1 MATQYKIN
9 QGDTLSKIAQTQG
22 TNINELLKANPNIT
36 DPNKIYAGSL
46 LNLPATV
53 GTEPAKAPSA
63 NPQISTDAR
72 NSLAPDTFKVNVGE
86 VLPSDA
92 FNPKNVPDTVTSN
105 MSAIDQAISRYL
117 TPSDTDTT
125 TSKELAAVRAEK
137 AKTQLKYRQAS
148 ERLLEVSG
156 GKTEGQFAN
165 EQKQLDSEYQ
175 KILADLSLQE
185 QSLSETLDGS
195 KEDLSTILGIGNYY
209 SGLQSKQV
217 SAQNTAQDNLTT
229 YFNSFSGSPQIQ
241 SEIQSYKANGQITP
255 GLATIIKTGQ
265 ATGLSAPE
273 TIAMLE
279 YQTDKVR
286 QQQALEADRDIK
298 NALANERLI
307 NAQEAGTKAQ
317 NFASTMGL
325 ITNTTNTL
333 AAQGIKPGTL
343 EYATAMAN
351 ATAGSQTGLTA
362 GETAGYSTLAN
373 IINNVSS
380 LGTSLK
386 ELESSSDIKNIILNK
401 TGASAQS
408 LTSPQL
414 ALLTSKI
421 NQIAAPVARAIF
433 GERGVLTEGDIQRV
447 MSTLPSGASTSA
459 VRNALYKE
467 MLVNLRQ
474 GAINKLAI
482 DASTGRNVVGVSP
495 YVTQLV
501 TGLDAT
507 ISGLG
512 GATGKSYTDPVTGK
526 TYTY

>member
-1 MATQYKIN
+1 MNPTTYKIN

-36 DPNKIYAGSL
+36 DPNKIFAGSM
-46 LNLPATV
+46 LNMPSSVGTAPAT
-53 GTEPAKAPSA
+53 PASA
-63 NPQISTDAR
+63 NPQINTDAR
-72 NSLAPDTFKVNVGE
+72 NAMAPDKFRVNVGE
-86 VLPSDA
+86 ILPSDA

-105 MSAIDQAISRYL
+105 MSSIDQAISRYL
-117 TPSDTDTT
+117 TPSDADTT
-125 TSKELAAVRAEK
+125 TSKELSKVRAEK
-137 AKTQLKYRQAS
+137 AKVQLRYREAS
-148 ERLLEVSG
+148 ERLKDISG
-156 GKTEGQFAN
+156 GKTKGQLAN
-165 EQKQLDSEYQ
+165 EQQQLDSEYN
-175 KILADLSLQE
+175 KILGDISLQE
-185 QSLSETLDGS
+185 KSLAETLDGS
-195 KEDLSTILGIGNYY
+195 KGDLSTVLGIGNYY

-241 SEIQSYKANGQITP
+241 SEIQSYKANGQVTP

-265 ATGLSAPE
+265 TAGLSAPE

-286 QQQALEADRDIK
+286 QQQALEADRDTK

-317 NFASTMGL
+317 NFASTMTQ
-325 ITNTTNTL
+325 ITNTQTL
-333 AAQGIKPGTL
+333 LSQQGIKPGTL

-351 ATAGSQTGLTA
+351 STAGSQTGLTA
-362 GETAGYSTLAN
+362 GEKDGYTTLAN

-380 LGTSLK
+380 LNTSLK
-386 ELESSSDIKNIILNK
+386 AIETDNDLKNIILNK
-401 TGASAQS
+401 TGASVQS

-447 MSTLPSGASTSA
+447 MSTLPSGASTSE
-459 VRNALYKE
+459 VRSALYKE
-467 MLVNLRQ
+467 MLINLKA
-474 GAINKLAI
+474 GAINKLAM
-482 DASTGRNVVGVSP
+482 DASTGRNVTGVSP
-495 YVTQLV
+495 YITQLV

-507 ISGLG
+507 LSSLTPQAGTTSGG
-512 GATGKSYTDPVTGK
+512 IKFKVIK
-526 TYTY
+526 